1 MFDQSKLKS
10 MDVFGEKTTR
20 GEMHSS
26 ILHRFVRGL
35 CLTILLAPA
44 LAYSNP
50 YLAKPGEAPVTV
62 YVSTCAVTGG
72 FIHLYTALDQKLFEK
87 YGITVKHVVIRGG
100 TNVNLAALGTDEVQ
114 FLYCAADST
123 IPGMATGRDATLVA
137 SPLVGLPY
145 LIIARKEIRTVQDLK
160 GKTIGVGTVAGLP
173 YQLLKAFVKKFGLE
187 DMQIRPL
194 GGSQPERY
202 NALLQGVIHAAPF
215 TPPMD
220 ARGKKDGFNIV
231 YHLNDLGLP
240 AIYSSLHTN
249 AKTIRERRLTVQRF
263 VAAIAESVR
272 LVEDNPEK
280 AKAAVAKA
288 LRVNDEAVLQS
299 SYDAY
304 AKRHINRQ
312 LVVPANAVA
321 ESVEV
326 ARENGFKVTK
336 KAPDLIDGSF
346 VENLDKTGFL
356 KELWG
361 GNVP

>member
-1 MFDQSKLKS
+1 MELFGVTTAQDEVYQSIRQR
-10 MDVFGEKTTR
+10 FTR
-20 GEMHSS
+20 
-26 ILHRFVRGL
+26 VL
-35 CLTILLAPA
+35 CLTVLLLPA
-44 LAYSNP
+44 LAHSNP
-50 YLAKPGEAPVTV
+50 YLPKPGEAPVTV

-72 FIHLYTALDQKLFEK
+72 FIHLYTALDQKIFEK
-87 YGITVKHVVIRGG
+87 YGINVKHVVIRGG

-123 IPGMATGRDATLVA
+123 IPGMATGRDATLIA

-173 YQLLKAFVKKFGLE
+173 YQLLKAFVKKFGLD

-202 NALLQGVIHAAPF
+202 NALLQGIIHAGPF

-220 ARGKKDGFNIV
+220 ARGRKDGFNIV

-240 AIYSSLHTN
+240 AIYSSVHTN

-288 LRVNDEAVLQS
+288 LQVNDEAVLQS

-304 AKRHINRQ
+304 AKRHINRR

-336 KAPDLIDGSF
+336 RAADLIDGSF
-346 VENLDKTGFL
+346 VDNLDKSGFL
-356 KELWG
+356 KDLWG

>member
-1 MFDQSKLKS
+1 MELFGITTAQDEVYQSIRQR
-10 MDVFGEKTTR
+10 FTR
-20 GEMHSS
+20 
-26 ILHRFVRGL
+26 VL
-35 CLTILLAPA
+35 CLTVLLLPA
-44 LAYSNP
+44 LAHSNP
-50 YLAKPGEAPVTV
+50 YLPKPGEAPVTV

-72 FIHLYTALDQKLFEK
+72 FIHLYTALDQKIFEK
-87 YGITVKHVVIRGG
+87 YGINVKHVVIRGG

-123 IPGMATGRDATLVA
+123 IPGMATGRDATLIA

-173 YQLLKAFVKKFGLE
+173 YQLLKAFVKKFGLD

-202 NALLQGVIHAAPF
+202 NALLQGIIHAGPF

-220 ARGKKDGFNIV
+220 ARGRKDGFNIV

-240 AIYSSLHTN
+240 AIYSSVHTN

-288 LRVNDEAVLQS
+288 LKVNDEAVLQS

-304 AKRHINRQ
+304 AKRHINRR
-312 LVVPANAVA
+312 LVVPAAAVA

-336 KAPDLIDGSF
+336 RAADLIDGSF
-346 VENLDKTGFL
+346 VDNLDKSGFL
-356 KELWG
+356 KDLWG

>member
-1 MFDQSKLKS
+1 MELFGVTTAQDEVYQSIRQR
-10 MDVFGEKTTR
+10 FTR
-20 GEMHSS
+20 
-26 ILHRFVRGL
+26 VL
-35 CLTILLAPA
+35 CLTVLLLPA
-44 LAYSNP
+44 LAHSNP
-50 YLAKPGEAPVTV
+50 YLPKPGEAPVTV

-72 FIHLYTALDQKLFEK
+72 FIHLYTALDQKIFEK
-87 YGITVKHVVIRGG
+87 YGINVKHVVIRGG

-123 IPGMATGRDATLVA
+123 IPGMATGRDATLIA

-202 NALLQGVIHAAPF
+202 NALLQGIIHAGPF

-220 ARGKKDGFNIV
+220 ARGRKDGFNIV

-240 AIYSSLHTN
+240 AIYSSVHTN

-288 LRVNDEAVLQS
+288 LKVNDEAVLQS

-304 AKRHINRQ
+304 AKRHINRR

-336 KAPDLIDGSF
+336 RAADLIDGSF
-346 VENLDKTGFL
+346 VDNLDKSGFL
-356 KELWG
+356 KDLWG

>member
-1 MFDQSKLKS
+1 MELFGVTTAQAEVYQSIRQR
-10 MDVFGEKTTR
+10 FTR
-20 GEMHSS
+20 
-26 ILHRFVRGL
+26 VL
-35 CLTILLAPA
+35 CLTVLLLPA
-44 LAYSNP
+44 LAHSNP
-50 YLAKPGEAPVTV
+50 YLPKPGEAPVTV

-72 FIHLYTALDQKLFEK
+72 FIHFYTALDQKIFEK
-87 YGITVKHVVIRGG
+87 YGINVKHVVIRGG

-123 IPGMATGRDATLVA
+123 IPGMATGRDATLIA

-173 YQLLKAFVKKFGLE
+173 YQLLKAFVKKFGLD

-202 NALLQGVIHAAPF
+202 NALLQGIIHAGPF

-220 ARGKKDGFNIV
+220 ARGRKDGFNIV

-240 AIYSSLHTN
+240 AIYSSVHTN

-288 LRVNDEAVLQS
+288 LQVNDEAVLQS

-304 AKRHINRQ
+304 AKRHINRR
-312 LVVPANAVA
+312 LVVPAAAVA

-336 KAPDLIDGSF
+336 RAADLIDGSF
-346 VENLDKTGFL
+346 VDNLDKSGFL
-356 KELWG
+356 KDLWG

>member
-1 MFDQSKLKS
+1 MKLFGKRTAQSQN
-10 MDVFGEKTTR
+10 
-20 GEMHSS
+20 HSS
-26 ILHRFVRGL
+26 RVDAAYWFAHVL
-35 CLTILLAPA
+35 CLTILLLPA
-44 LAYSNP
+44 VAHSNP
-50 YLAKPGEAPVTV
+50 YLPNPVKHQ
-62 YVSTCAVTGG
+62 SPFMCRPARSLGG
-72 FIHLYTALDQKLFEK
+72 FIHLYTALDQKIFEK
-87 YGITVKHVVIRGG
+87 YGINVKHVVIRGG
-100 TNVNLAALGTDEVQ
+100 TNVNLAALGSDEVQ

-123 IPGMATGRDATLVA
+123 IPGMATGRDATLIA

-145 LIIARKEIRTVQDLK
+145 LIIARKEIKTVQDLK

-187 DMQIRPL
+187 DMQIRPF

-202 NALLQGVIHAAPF
+202 NALLQGVIHAGPF

-220 ARGKKDGFNIV
+220 ARGRKDGFNIV

-240 AIYSSLHTN
+240 AIYSSVHTN

-288 LRVNDEAVLQS
+288 LKVNDEAVLQS

-304 AKRHINRQ
+304 AKRHINRR

-336 KAPDLIDGSF
+336 RAPDLIDGSF

>member
-1 MFDQSKLKS
+1 MELFGITTAQDEVYQSIRQR
-10 MDVFGEKTTR
+10 FTR
-20 GEMHSS
+20 
-26 ILHRFVRGL
+26 VL
-35 CLTILLAPA
+35 CLTVLLLPA
-44 LAYSNP
+44 LAHSNP
-50 YLAKPGEAPVTV
+50 YLPKPGEAPVTV

-72 FIHLYTALDQKLFEK
+72 FIHLYTALDQKIFEK
-87 YGITVKHVVIRGG
+87 YGINVKHVVIRGG

-123 IPGMATGRDATLVA
+123 IPGMATGRDATLIA

-145 LIIARKEIRTVQDLK
+145 LIIARKEIRTVQDLR

-202 NALLQGVIHAAPF
+202 NALLQGIIHAGPF

-220 ARGKKDGFNIV
+220 ARGRKDGFNIV

-240 AIYSSLHTN
+240 AIYSSVHTN

-288 LRVNDEAVLQS
+288 LQVNDEAVLQS

-304 AKRHINRQ
+304 AKRHINRR

-336 KAPDLIDGSF
+336 RAADLIDGSF
-346 VENLDKTGFL
+346 VDNLDKSGFL
-356 KELWG
+356 KDLWG

>member
-1 MFDQSKLKS
+1 MELFGVTTAQDEVYQSIRQR
-10 MDVFGEKTTR
+10 FTR
-20 GEMHSS
+20 
-26 ILHRFVRGL
+26 VL
-35 CLTILLAPA
+35 CLTVLLLPA
-44 LAYSNP
+44 LAHSNP
-50 YLAKPGEAPVTV
+50 YLPKPGEAPVTV

-72 FIHLYTALDQKLFEK
+72 FIHFYTALDQKIFEK
-87 YGITVKHVVIRGG
+87 YGINVKHVVIRGG

-123 IPGMATGRDATLVA
+123 IPGMATGRDATLIA

-202 NALLQGVIHAAPF
+202 NALLQGIIHAGPF

-220 ARGKKDGFNIV
+220 ARGRKDGFNIV

-240 AIYSSLHTN
+240 AIYSSVHTN

-288 LRVNDEAVLQS
+288 LKVNDEAVLQS

-304 AKRHINRQ
+304 AKRHINRR
-312 LVVPANAVA
+312 LVVPAAAVA

-336 KAPDLIDGSF
+336 RAADLIDGSF
-346 VENLDKTGFL
+346 VDNLDKSGFL
-356 KELWG
+356 KDLWG

>member
-1 MFDQSKLKS
+1 MELFGITTAQDEVYQSIRQR
-10 MDVFGEKTTR
+10 FTR
-20 GEMHSS
+20 
-26 ILHRFVRGL
+26 VL
-35 CLTILLAPA
+35 CLTVLLLPA
-44 LAYSNP
+44 LAHSNP
-50 YLAKPGEAPVTV
+50 YLPKPGEAPVTV
-62 YVSTCAVTGG
+62 YVSTCALTGG
-72 FIHLYTALDQKLFEK
+72 FIHLYTALDQKIFEK
-87 YGITVKHVVIRGG
+87 YGINVKHVVIRGG

-123 IPGMATGRDATLVA
+123 IPGMATGRDATLIA

-145 LIIARKEIRTVQDLK
+145 LIIARKEIRTVQDLR

-202 NALLQGVIHAAPF
+202 NALLQGIIHAGPF

-220 ARGKKDGFNIV
+220 ARGRKDGFNIV

-240 AIYSSLHTN
+240 AIYSSVHTN

-288 LRVNDEAVLQS
+288 LQVNDEAVLQS

-304 AKRHINRQ
+304 AKRHINRR
-312 LVVPANAVA
+312 LVVPAAAVA

-336 KAPDLIDGSF
+336 RAADLIDGSF
-346 VENLDKTGFL
+346 VDNLDKSGFL
-356 KELWG
+356 KDLWG

>member
-1 MFDQSKLKS
+1 MELFGITTPQDEVYQSIRQR
-10 MDVFGEKTTR
+10 FTR
-20 GEMHSS
+20 
-26 ILHRFVRGL
+26 VL
-35 CLTILLAPA
+35 CLTVLLLPA
-44 LAYSNP
+44 LAHSNP
-50 YLAKPGEAPVTV
+50 YLPKPGEAPVTV

-72 FIHLYTALDQKLFEK
+72 FIHLYTALDQKIFEK
-87 YGITVKHVVIRGG
+87 YGINVKHVVIRGG

-123 IPGMATGRDATLVA
+123 IPGMATGRDATLIA

-202 NALLQGVIHAAPF
+202 NALLQGIIHAGPF

-220 ARGKKDGFNIV
+220 ARGRKDGFNIV

-240 AIYSSLHTN
+240 AIYSSVHTN

-288 LRVNDEAVLQS
+288 LKVNDEAVLQS

-304 AKRHINRQ
+304 AKRHINRR
-312 LVVPANAVA
+312 LVVPAAAVA

-336 KAPDLIDGSF
+336 RAADLIDGSF
-346 VENLDKTGFL
+346 VDNLDKSGFL
-356 KELWG
+356 KDLWG

>member
-1 MFDQSKLKS
+1 MELFGITTGQDEVYQSIRQR
-10 MDVFGEKTTR
+10 FTR
-20 GEMHSS
+20 
-26 ILHRFVRGL
+26 VL
-35 CLTILLAPA
+35 CLTVLLLPA
-44 LAYSNP
+44 LAHSNP
-50 YLAKPGEAPVTV
+50 YLPKPGEAPVTV

-72 FIHLYTALDQKLFEK
+72 FIHLYTALDQKIFEK
-87 YGITVKHVVIRGG
+87 YGINVKHVVIRGG

-123 IPGMATGRDATLVA
+123 IPGMATGRDATLIA

-145 LIIARKEIRTVQDLK
+145 LIIARKEIRTVQDLR

-202 NALLQGVIHAAPF
+202 NALLQGIIHAGPF

-220 ARGKKDGFNIV
+220 ARGRKDGFNIV

-240 AIYSSLHTN
+240 AIYSSVHTN

-288 LRVNDEAVLQS
+288 LKVNDEAVLQS

-304 AKRHINRQ
+304 AKRHINRR
-312 LVVPANAVA
+312 LVVPAAAVA

-336 KAPDLIDGSF
+336 RAADLIDGSF
-346 VENLDKTGFL
+346 VDNLDKSGFL
-356 KELWG
+356 KDLWG

>member
-1 MFDQSKLKS
+1 MELFGVTTAQDEVYQSIRQR
-10 MDVFGEKTTR
+10 FTR
-20 GEMHSS
+20 
-26 ILHRFVRGL
+26 VL
-35 CLTILLAPA
+35 CLTVLLLPA
-44 LAYSNP
+44 LAHSNP
-50 YLAKPGEAPVTV
+50 YLPKPGEAPVTV

-72 FIHLYTALDQKLFEK
+72 FIHLYTALDQKIFEK
-87 YGITVKHVVIRGG
+87 YGINVKHVVIRGG

-123 IPGMATGRDATLVA
+123 IPGMATGRDATLIA

-145 LIIARKEIRTVQDLK
+145 LIIARKEIRTVQDLR

-173 YQLLKAFVKKFGLE
+173 YQLLKAFVKKFGLD

-202 NALLQGVIHAAPF
+202 NALLQGIIHAGPF

-220 ARGKKDGFNIV
+220 ARGRKDGFNIV

-240 AIYSSLHTN
+240 AIYSSVHTN

-288 LRVNDEAVLQS
+288 LKVNDEAVLQS

-304 AKRHINRQ
+304 AKRHINRR
-312 LVVPANAVA
+312 LVVPAAAVA

-336 KAPDLIDGSF
+336 RAADLIDGSF
-346 VENLDKTGFL
+346 VDNLDKSGFL
-356 KELWG
+356 KDLWG

>member
-1 MFDQSKLKS
+1 MELFGVTTAQDEVYQSIRQR
-10 MDVFGEKTTR
+10 FTR
-20 GEMHSS
+20 
-26 ILHRFVRGL
+26 VL
-35 CLTILLAPA
+35 CLTVLLLPA
-44 LAYSNP
+44 LAHSNP
-50 YLAKPGEAPVTV
+50 YLPKPGEAPVTV

-72 FIHLYTALDQKLFEK
+72 FIHLYTALDQKIFEK
-87 YGITVKHVVIRGG
+87 YGINVKHVVIRGG

-123 IPGMATGRDATLVA
+123 IPGMATGRDATLIA

-145 LIIARKEIRTVQDLK
+145 LIIARKEIRTVQDLR

-202 NALLQGVIHAAPF
+202 NALLQGIIHAGPF

-220 ARGKKDGFNIV
+220 ARGRKDGFNIV

-240 AIYSSLHTN
+240 AIYSSVHTN

-288 LRVNDEAVLQS
+288 LKVNDEAVLQS

-304 AKRHINRQ
+304 AKRHINRR

-336 KAPDLIDGSF
+336 RAADLIDGSF
-346 VENLDKTGFL
+346 VDNLDKSGFL
-356 KELWG
+356 KDLWG

>member
-1 MFDQSKLKS
+1 MELFGITTGQDEVYQSIRQR
-10 MDVFGEKTTR
+10 FTR
-20 GEMHSS
+20 
-26 ILHRFVRGL
+26 VL
-35 CLTILLAPA
+35 CLTVLLLPA
-44 LAYSNP
+44 LAHSNP
-50 YLAKPGEAPVTV
+50 YLPKPGEAPVTV

-72 FIHLYTALDQKLFEK
+72 FIHLYTALDQKIFEK
-87 YGITVKHVVIRGG
+87 YGINVKHVVIRGG

-123 IPGMATGRDATLVA
+123 IPGMATGRDATLIA

-145 LIIARKEIRTVQDLK
+145 LIIARKEIRTVQDLR

-173 YQLLKAFVKKFGLE
+173 YQLLKAFVKKFGLD

-202 NALLQGVIHAAPF
+202 NALLQGIIHAGPF

-220 ARGKKDGFNIV
+220 ARGRKDGFNIV

-240 AIYSSLHTN
+240 AIYSSVHTN

-288 LRVNDEAVLQS
+288 LKVNDEAVLQS

-304 AKRHINRQ
+304 AKRHINRR
-312 LVVPANAVA
+312 LVVPAAAVA

-336 KAPDLIDGSF
+336 RAADLIDGSF
-346 VENLDKTGFL
+346 VDNLDKSGFL
-356 KELWG
+356 KDLWG

>member
-1 MFDQSKLKS
+1 MELFGVTTAQDEVYQSIRQR
-10 MDVFGEKTTR
+10 FTR
-20 GEMHSS
+20 
-26 ILHRFVRGL
+26 VL
-35 CLTILLAPA
+35 CLTVLLLPA
-44 LAYSNP
+44 LAHSNP
-50 YLAKPGEAPVTV
+50 YLPKPGEAPVTV

-72 FIHLYTALDQKLFEK
+72 FIHFYTALDQKIFEK
-87 YGITVKHVVIRGG
+87 YGINVKHVVIRGG

-123 IPGMATGRDATLVA
+123 IPGMATGRDATLIA

-145 LIIARKEIRTVQDLK
+145 LIIARKEIRTVQDLR

-202 NALLQGVIHAAPF
+202 NALLQGIIHAGPF

-220 ARGKKDGFNIV
+220 ARGRKDGFNIV

-240 AIYSSLHTN
+240 AIYSSVHTN

-288 LRVNDEAVLQS
+288 LQVNDEAVLQS

-304 AKRHINRQ
+304 AKRHINRR
-312 LVVPANAVA
+312 LVVPAAAVA

-336 KAPDLIDGSF
+336 RAADLIDGSF
-346 VENLDKTGFL
+346 VDNLDKSGFL
-356 KELWG
+356 KDLWG

>member
-1 MFDQSKLKS
+1 MEIFGVTTAQDEVYQSIRQR
-10 MDVFGEKTTR
+10 FTR
-20 GEMHSS
+20 
-26 ILHRFVRGL
+26 VL
-35 CLTILLAPA
+35 CLTVLLLPA
-44 LAYSNP
+44 LAHSNP
-50 YLAKPGEAPVTV
+50 YLPKPGEAPVTV

-72 FIHLYTALDQKLFEK
+72 FIHLYTALDQKIFEK
-87 YGITVKHVVIRGG
+87 YGINVKHVVIRGG

-123 IPGMATGRDATLVA
+123 IPGMATGRDATLIA

-145 LIIARKEIRTVQDLK
+145 LIIARKEIRTVQDLR

-202 NALLQGVIHAAPF
+202 NALLQGIIHAGPF

-220 ARGKKDGFNIV
+220 ARGRKDGFNIV

-240 AIYSSLHTN
+240 AIYSSVHTN

-288 LRVNDEAVLQS
+288 LKVNDEAVLQS

-304 AKRHINRQ
+304 AKRHINRR

-336 KAPDLIDGSF
+336 RAADLIDGSF
-346 VENLDKTGFL
+346 VDNLDKSGFL
-356 KELWG
+356 KDLWG

>member
-1 MFDQSKLKS
+1 M
-10 MDVFGEKTTR
+10 
-20 GEMHSS
+20 
-26 ILHRFVRGL
+26 
-35 CLTILLAPA
+35 
-44 LAYSNP
+44 
-50 YLAKPGEAPVTV
+50 
-62 YVSTCAVTGG
+62 
-72 FIHLYTALDQKLFEK
+72 
-87 YGITVKHVVIRGG
+87 VIRGG

-123 IPGMATGRDATLVA
+123 IPGMATGRDATLIA

-249 AKTIRERRLTVQRF
+249 AKTIREHRLTVQRF

-304 AKRHINRQ
+304 AKRHINRR

-326 ARENGFKVTK
+326 ARENGYKVTK

-346 VENLDKTGFL
+346 VENLEKTGFL

>member
-1 MFDQSKLKS
+1 MELFGITTGQDEVYQSIRQR
-10 MDVFGEKTTR
+10 FTR
-20 GEMHSS
+20 
-26 ILHRFVRGL
+26 VL
-35 CLTILLAPA
+35 CLTVLLLPA
-44 LAYSNP
+44 LAHSNP
-50 YLAKPGEAPVTV
+50 YLPKPGEAPVTV

-72 FIHLYTALDQKLFEK
+72 FIHLYTALDQKIFEK
-87 YGITVKHVVIRGG
+87 YGINVKHVVIRGG

-123 IPGMATGRDATLVA
+123 IPGMATGRDATLIA

-145 LIIARKEIRTVQDLK
+145 LIIARKEIRTVQDLR

-202 NALLQGVIHAAPF
+202 NALLQGIIHAGPF

-220 ARGKKDGFNIV
+220 ARGRKDGFNIV

-240 AIYSSLHTN
+240 AIYSSVHTN

-288 LRVNDEAVLQS
+288 LQVNDEAVLQS

-304 AKRHINRQ
+304 AKRHINRR
-312 LVVPANAVA
+312 LVVPAAAVA

-336 KAPDLIDGSF
+336 RAADLIDGSF
-346 VENLDKTGFL
+346 VDNLDKSGFL
-356 KELWG
+356 KDLWG

>member
-1 MFDQSKLKS
+1 MELFGITTAQDEVYQSIRQR
-10 MDVFGEKTTR
+10 FTR
-20 GEMHSS
+20 
-26 ILHRFVRGL
+26 VL
-35 CLTILLAPA
+35 CLTVLLLPA
-44 LAYSNP
+44 LAHSNP
-50 YLAKPGEAPVTV
+50 YLPKPGEAPVTV

-72 FIHLYTALDQKLFEK
+72 FIHLYTALDQKIFEK
-87 YGITVKHVVIRGG
+87 YGINVKHVVIRGG

-123 IPGMATGRDATLVA
+123 IPGMATGRDATLIA

-145 LIIARKEIRTVQDLK
+145 LIIARKEIRTVQDLR

-173 YQLLKAFVKKFGLE
+173 YQLLKAFVKKFGLD

-202 NALLQGVIHAAPF
+202 NALLQGIIHAGPF

-220 ARGKKDGFNIV
+220 ARGRKDGFNIV

-240 AIYSSLHTN
+240 AIYSSVHTN

-288 LRVNDEAVLQS
+288 LKVNDEAVLQS

-304 AKRHINRQ
+304 AKRHINRR
-312 LVVPANAVA
+312 LVVPAAAVA

-336 KAPDLIDGSF
+336 RAADLIDGSF
-346 VENLDKTGFL
+346 VDNLDKSGFL
-356 KELWG
+356 KDLWG